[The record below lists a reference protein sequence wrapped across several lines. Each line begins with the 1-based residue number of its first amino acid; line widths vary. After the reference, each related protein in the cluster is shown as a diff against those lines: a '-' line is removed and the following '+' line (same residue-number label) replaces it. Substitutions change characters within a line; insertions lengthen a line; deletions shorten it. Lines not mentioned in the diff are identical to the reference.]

1 MTLPM
6 TLNKCNWIWHRF
18 WCQWRPE
25 RWWRRTDL
33 SSWHTDNCYETNET
47 TDKDNVLV
55 HTHYSKELQVMNC
68 NQFCLCRLRHSVVNY
83 QSKCSILER
92 EKQLFRVYAVIHD
105 GRHVSFVVLWSTMLV
120 KSEIKRWIVRD
131 SWKVCFNSCEP
142 CATFPPPLRPQPFSD
157 HLKIRKKFH
166 NSENCPPPVH
176 PLSYL
181 FTYVFMGTFLNSTIL
196 GRKRTG
202 DEVMFDVTRPWTGSG
217 NVQEGC

>member
-1 MTLPM
+1 MKS
-6 TLNKCNWIWHRF
+6 NA
-18 WCQWRPE
+18 
-25 RWWRRTDL
+25 
-33 SSWHTDNCYETNET
+33 
-47 TDKDNVLV
+47 
-55 HTHYSKELQVMNC
+55 ELCV
-68 NQFCLCRLRHSVVNY
+68 
-83 QSKCSILER
+83 IR
-92 EKQLFRVYAVIHD
+92 EK
-105 GRHVSFVVLWSTMLV
+105 SVLIPGNRARPS
-120 KSEIKRWIVRD
+120 
-131 SWKVCFNSCEP
+131 
-142 CATFPPPLRPQPFSD
+142 PPPRPQPFSD